1 MQISFDFSYFDN
13 FKKRGPAG
21 TLNTKKNILNSNTA
35 FQKLPDNEIINLILQ
50 EGKTNLYAVLVD
62 RYREKIINNCYNLL
76 KDRSLA
82 TEFAADILSKAYE
95 SLPKFQGTSSFSTWL
110 FSITYNYCIDYLRS
124 KKKMHYP
131 RWDSNQ
137 ELPEIVDVQEE
148 DLTDL
153 NYNRL
158 MILMEMIHP
167 EEKAILLMKY
177 QDDLPLRQIAAALRI
192 SESALKMRLQRAKA
206 RILFLYKK
214 HFKN

>member
-1 MQISFDFSYFDN
+1 
-13 FKKRGPAG
+13 
-21 TLNTKKNILNSNTA
+21 
-35 FQKLPDNEIINLILQ
+35 
-50 EGKTNLYAVLVD
+50 
-62 RYREKIINNCYNLL
+62 
-76 KDRSLA
+76 
-82 TEFAADILSKAYE
+82 
-95 SLPKFQGTSSFSTWL
+95 
-110 FSITYNYCIDYLRS
+110 
-124 KKKMHYP
+124 MHYP